1 MCLSRSD
8 TAEVFN
14 FNNMKVIEH
23 NTVFNIGDM
32 VYFMQDNKIER
43 GIVFAI
49 QYVKT
54 EIPFKEFNNL
64 IEEAYILQKVV
75 ERTINKTI
83 KDTCTSTDVYIYKVA
98 IFERDSYSIR
108 HNNPVITV
116 DSSVLFRTKELL
128 LATL

>member
-1 MCLSRSD
+1 
-8 TAEVFN
+8 
-14 FNNMKVIEH
+14 MKITEH
-23 NTVFNIGDM
+23 NTVFNIGDL
-32 VYFMQDNKIER
+32 VYFMLDNKVER

-49 QYVKT
+49 QYIKT

-64 IEEAYILQKVV
+64 IEEPYILQKVV

-83 KDTCTSTDVYIYKVA
+83 NDSCTSTDMYIYKVA
-98 IFERDSYSIR
+98 IFERDCYSIR

-116 DSSVLFRTKELL
+116 DSNVLFKTKELL

>member
-1 MCLSRSD
+1 
-8 TAEVFN
+8 
-14 FNNMKVIEH
+14 MKVDEH

-32 VYFMQDNKIER
+32 VYFMQDNKVER

-64 IEEAYILQKVV
+64 IEEPYILQKVV

-83 KDTCTSTDVYIYKVA
+83 KDSCTSSDVYIYKVA
-98 IFERDSYSIR
+98 IFEKDCYSIR
-108 HNNPVITV
+108 PDNPVITV
-116 DSSVLFRTKELL
+116 DSNVLFRTKELL
-128 LATL
+128 LASL